1 MGEFAVEPSVADLK
15 NKESKHKKNKYDG
28 QYENSKLSVS
38 NQKILLIGLIVT
50 VVAIL
55 FVQTGGLY
63 YWLLK

>member
-1 MGEFAVEPSVADLK
+1 MY
-15 NKESKHKKNKYDG
+15 KYDG

-38 NQKILLIGLIVT
+38 KQKILLIGLIVT
-50 VVAIL
+50 AVAIL

>member
-1 MGEFAVEPSVADLK
+1 MY
-15 NKESKHKKNKYDG
+15 KYDG
-28 QYENSKLSVS
+28 QNEKSKLLES

-50 VVAIL
+50 AVAIL